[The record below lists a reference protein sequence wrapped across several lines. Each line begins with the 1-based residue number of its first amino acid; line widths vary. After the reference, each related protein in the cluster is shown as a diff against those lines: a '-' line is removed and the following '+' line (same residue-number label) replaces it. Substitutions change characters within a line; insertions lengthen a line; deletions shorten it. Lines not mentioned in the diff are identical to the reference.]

1 MKPKIFMF
9 FLVLSTAWI
18 LQSCDN
24 DDDESIT
31 VPTELKDAF
40 SSKYPNAVNV
50 KWETKSGYY
59 VADFYDGYEASAW
72 FTPNGRWHMTETDIP
87 YKDLPDNVKSN
98 FENSEYASWRKD
110 DVDKLEREAVETI
123 YVIEVENQNQELDL
137 YYSADGVF
145 IKGIVDTD
153 DDQDYHLPTVQ
164 LTNAMKA
171 FINENYQGARI
182 VEVDVEDDRNDW
194 DYGFTEVDIIH
205 NRISKE
211 VKFNKDGD
219 WYSTSWD
226 VNRIELPEA
235 VITTINKEY
244 AGYEIDDVEYY
255 EMADGS
261 IYYLIELE
269 RNNAQDIKIK
279 IGING
284 VPL

>member
-72 FTPNGRWHMTETDIP
+72 FTPNGRWYMTETDIP
-87 YKDLPDNVKSN
+87 YKDLPDNVKST
-98 FENSEYASWRKD
+98 FENCEYVSWRID

-145 IKGIVDTD
+145 IKSIVDTD
-153 DDQDYHLPTVQ
+153 DDQDYHRPTVQ
-164 LTNAMKA
+164 LTDAMKA

-182 VEVDVEDDRNDW
+182 MKVDVEDDRNDW
-194 DYGFTEVDIIH
+194 DYEFTEVDIIH

-226 VNRIELPEA
+226 VNRFELPEA
-235 VITTINKEY
+235 VTTTINKEY
-244 AGYEIDDVEYY
+244 SGYEIDDVEYY

-269 RNNAQDIKIK
+269 GNNDQDIKIK